1 MERIEFNEDTKR
13 LEKSIITLNNVL
25 RKEQQFIMDKYQ
37 ISGKEMEIL
46 QFVLERGPQ
55 KMKDISEHFN
65 IKLSTLTSVI
75 DKAEKSRIVK
85 RVNSKDDRRV
95 VFLQSTRR
103 GKDIFDEYNQHLKD
117 VVAQLKQS
125 FDEETFAHFVNSMET
140 FTRLSAN

>member
-1 MERIEFNEDTKR
+1 MDKIEYNEDTKR

-25 RKEQQFIMDKYQ
+25 RKEQQFIMDKYN

-46 QFVLERGPQ
+46 QFVLDHGPQ
-55 KMKDISEHFN
+55 KMKAISDHFN

-95 VFLQSTRR
+95 VYLQTTKR
-103 GKDIFDEYNQHLKD
+103 GEDIFSEYNKHLKD
-117 VVAQLKQS
+117 VVGLLKQS